1 MPKILTILRE
11 TAVQRP
17 GWPGWP
23 SGLAHFA
30 DPRAKISPRRLA
42 AGISALAQ
50 FLVIPRDSM
59 VGGAVAGLAGLGF
72 RMFQP

>member
-11 TAVQRP
+11 TAVQR
-17 GWPGWP
+17 PGWP